1 MKVHYQDDRILQ
13 LRPRGGWVLLLI
25 GVIVVLLAPLW
36 IWLMGLST
44 TLSCERVPSGHPQ
57 CKLSRA
63 VLGFSISN
71 RPLEALTGAHV
82 AQSTDSDGDTMYRL
96 MIETGDQVI
105 PFTSHT
111 SSSYSG
117 KASAVADIQ
126 RYLTDTSIPLL
137 TIRDRGTVGLVVSG
151 IFILIGAGLAI
162 SGVQSLSTMWT
173 FDRDQDAI
181 VKFRRTLFGPNMWQ
195 YTLSDIANVAVSTS
209 RDSDGDRTY
218 RVELYTAQGQHIPMT
233 SWFSSGYK
241 SKQRTA
247 DVISAFI
254 NQS

>member
-1 MKVHYQDDRILQ
+1 MKVHYQDDRVLQ

-36 IWLMGLST
+36 IWLMGLNT
-44 TLSCERVPSGHPQ
+44 TLSCERVSSGQPP
-57 CKLSRA
+57 CTLSRA
-63 VLGFSISN
+63 VLGFSVSS

-96 MIETGDQVI
+96 MIEAGDQVI

-117 KASAVADIQ
+117 KAAAVADVQ
-126 RYLTDTSIPLL
+126 RYLTDTSVQSL
-137 TIRDRGTVGLVVSG
+137 TVRDGGTVGLVVSG
-151 IFILIGAGLAI
+151 IFILIGAGLGIA
-162 SGVQSLSTMWT
+162 GVQSLSTLWT

-181 VKFRRTLFGPNMWQ
+181 VRFRRTLFGPNMWQ

-209 RDSDGDRTY
+209 RDSDGDTTY
-218 RVELYTAQGQHIPMT
+218 RVELYTTQGQRIPMT
-233 SWFSSGYK
+233 SWYSSGYK
-241 SKQRTA
+241 SKQSTA
-247 DVISAFI
+247 DAISAFI
-254 NQS
+254 NQP

>member
-13 LRPRGGWVLLLI
+13 LRPQGGWVLLLI
-25 GVIVVLLAPLW
+25 GIIVVLLAPLW
-36 IWLMGLST
+36 LWLMGQDT
-44 TLSCERVPSGHPQ
+44 TLSCERVPSGPPLCQ
-57 CKLSRA
+57 LSRA
-63 VLGFSISN
+63 VLGFSVSD
-71 RPLEALTGAHV
+71 RPLEVLTGAHV

-117 KASAVADIQ
+117 KASAAAEVQ
-126 RYLTDTSIPLL
+126 RYLTDTSIESL
-137 TIRDRGTVGLVVSG
+137 TIRDAGTVGLVVSSV
-151 IFILIGAGLAI
+151 FILIGAGLGI
-162 SGVQSLSTMWT
+162 GGIQSLSTLWT

-195 YTLSDIANVAVSTS
+195 YTLSDIARVAVSTS
-209 RDSDGDRTY
+209 RDSDGGTTY
-218 RVELYTAQGQHIPMT
+218 RVELYTAQGQHIPMR
-233 SWFSSGYK
+233 SRYSSGYE

-254 NQS
+254 NQP